1 MPQSPEAMA
10 LSTHSTGTPP
20 NDRVSLSTHCLASSS
35 EAQSR
40 GHWIRE
46 SQVVLCSAAV
56 RPHIGG
62 RWPVLG
68 G

>member
-20 NDRVSLSTHCLASSS
+20 NTRVSLSTHCLASSS

-40 GHWIRE
+40 VAGSGNLRWRF
-46 SQVVLCSAAV
+46 VPLPFGPTLAADG
-56 RPHIGG
+56 PC
-62 RWPVLG
+62 
-68 G
+68 